1 MEFIRLGDLKEE
13 ERDLSQYWKLSGD
26 QGTNQ
31 RLLSSKSLRSV
42 SPYDRKD
49 SSSFSVM
56 LQKRSEAAHSHKSF
70 W

>member
-13 ERDLSQYWKLSGD
+13 SDLSQYWKLSRD
-26 QGTNQ
+26 QGTKQ

-49 SSSFSVM
+49 SSAFSVM
-56 LQKRSEAAHSHKSF
+56 LQKRSEAAHSHKNF